1 MDVISPMLPTSYVAY
16 DLETSG
22 FFPKGEI
29 VEFGAVRVEDGAVT
43 GEFQELCRLGVP
55 MDPRA
60 AAVNHI
66 TDEMLDGS
74 RSLTDVF
81 RDFVEF
87 VGTLPLV
94 GYNNR
99 RFDDQFIA
107 REVARTGS
115 ADPLSNG
122 SHDVMALHGRQSLAR
137 CCEEF
142 GVVNDEAHR
151 ALSDARATAMIFSKL
166 RARAREATSSVDG
179 HEPAPRTQT

>member
-1 MDVISPMLPTSYVAY
+1 MDVIPPMLPTSYVAY

-29 VEFGAVRVEDGAVT
+29 VEFGAVRVEDGHVT
-43 GEFQELCRLGVP
+43 GEFQELCLLGMP

-60 AAVNHI
+60 SAVNHI
-66 TDEMLDGS
+66 TDEMLEGS

-81 RDFVEF
+81 LDFVEF
-87 VGTLPLV
+87 VGSLPLV

-99 RFDDQFIA
+99 RFDDLFIA
-107 REVARTGS
+107 REASRTGC

-122 SHDVMALHGRQSLAR
+122 SLDVMALHGRQSLAR

-142 GVVNDEAHR
+142 GVENDEAHR
-151 ALSDARATAMIFSKL
+151 ALSDARVTAMIFSKL
-166 RARAREATSSVDG
+166 RARAQEATSAVVG
-179 HEPAPRTQT
+179 REPAPRRRT